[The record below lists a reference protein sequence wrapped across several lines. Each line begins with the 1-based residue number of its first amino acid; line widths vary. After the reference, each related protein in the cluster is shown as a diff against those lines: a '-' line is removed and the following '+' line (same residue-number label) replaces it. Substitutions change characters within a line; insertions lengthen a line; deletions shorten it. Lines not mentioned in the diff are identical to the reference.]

1 LIEEAPT
8 GTAIE
13 AVVLLGVRLRIFR
26 LLTAIGLGATAAY
39 LLDPESGEKRRKE
52 LRKGIQKAKKMG
64 RKARIEAGL

>member
-1 LIEEAPT
+1 MIEEAPT